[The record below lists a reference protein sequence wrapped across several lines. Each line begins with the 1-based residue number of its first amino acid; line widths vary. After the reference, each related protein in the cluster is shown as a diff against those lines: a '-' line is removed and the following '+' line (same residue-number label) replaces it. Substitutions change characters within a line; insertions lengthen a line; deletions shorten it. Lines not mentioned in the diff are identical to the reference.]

1 MRILG
6 TEHFCLILRLF
17 IFLYYLYFDTKN
29 LRPHLSHLRKGGN
42 MSIISVNN
50 LTFGYNEQEN
60 NIFNDVSFNLD
71 TNWKL
76 GLIRK
81 KWKRKNNFFKY
92 FNR

>member
-1 MRILG
+1 M
-6 TEHFCLILRLF
+6 
-17 IFLYYLYFDTKN
+17 
-29 LRPHLSHLRKGGN
+29 SHLRKGGN

-60 NIFNDVSFNLD
+60 NIFNDLSFNLD

-92 FNR
+92 FNG

>member
-1 MRILG
+1 
-6 TEHFCLILRLF
+6 
-17 IFLYYLYFDTKN
+17 
-29 LRPHLSHLRKGGN
+29 

-92 FNR
+92 FNG